1 MSGTR
6 GPCQV
11 LVSHQ
16 YICHPV
22 ACPLRDRAPAADHL
36 LNESSIRS
44 RLAFLEVAMTEP
56 SARPSASR
64 TRAFFT
70 EAQRQVKA
78 WPTCKQP
85 ETQTAASSPP
95 RPVPPDPASCPQRTC
110 VASPGTHRCRQQP
123 TLTWVLNGHHLK
135 ATRLN
140 PAPLPLHRC
149 WWPVGRRR
157 EHQSLGSSPPHSPE
171 LQENIQTALLSPLT
185 SPHHCCCHR
194 HRCSAQPVLHQHQLL
209 CLLQAEARPW
219 CPPGEPSSSAL
230 SSLLCLGRGNQ
241 WAREG

>member
-1 MSGTR
+1 MPDPLHPGH
-6 GPCQV
+6 V
-11 LVSHQ
+11 L
-16 YICHPV
+16 
-22 ACPLRDRAPAADHL
+22 
-36 LNESSIRS
+36 SS
-44 RLAFLEVAMTEP
+44 LK
-56 SARPSASR
+56 
-64 TRAFFT
+64 
-70 EAQRQVKA
+70 QRQVKA

-85 ETQTAASSPP
+85 KTQTAASSPP
-95 RPVPPDPASCPQRTC
+95 RPVPPDPTSCPQRTC

-140 PAPLPLHRC
+140 PAPLPLHWC

-157 EHQSLGSSPPHSPE
+157 EHQSLGSSPPHSPQ
-171 LQENIQTALLSPLT
+171 LQNIQTAPLSPLT

-219 CPPGEPSSSAL
+219 CPPGEPSSCSAL